1 MTKRGVVLSIRV
13 VIFLEGE
20 LVQEID
26 IFVKGSVFLFISFL
40 FFTFQI
46 HCSYIVI
53 ANLVLIFYVYIY

>member
-1 MTKRGVVLSIRV
+1 MTKRGVVLRIRV

-46 HCSYIVI
+46 HRSYIVI